1 MIRRLRV
8 QLTPANAMAAIAIF
22 IALGGGI
29 AWALAS
35 NTVKSRHIKDGQVKL
50 QDLNR
55 AAQAVGF
62 TYIAST
68 GDDVQEEILNV
79 GGYRF
84 TAACE
89 NVTGEP
95 SVEFFMDFPQDGR
108 LVGHG
113 TTDPSDGPGT
123 AASGNGVDVDGA
135 TPFDSGALTATL
147 NESIALGATFTYV
160 GQSKAATVNL
170 HALANDDEDT
180 CRVNG
185 MLIPRTIPP
194 A

>member
-1 MIRRLRV
+1 MLATLRGK
-8 QLTPANAMAAIAIF
+8 LTYANVMASIAVF
-22 IALGGGI
+22 LALGGGI
-29 AWALAS
+29 AWALKS
-35 NTVKSRHIKDGQVKL
+35 NSVKSKHIKDGQVKF
-50 QDLNR
+50 QDLND
-55 AAQAVGF
+55 AAEPLGF
-62 TYIAST
+62 SYLAST
-68 GDDVQEEILNV
+68 GDDLQETILNK

-113 TTDPSDGPGT
+113 TSDTSGGAGVPASGPGV
-123 AASGNGVDVDGA
+123 SVDAD
-135 TPFDSGALTATL
+135 TPFDGGALTATVGE
-147 NESIALGATFTYV
+147 NATLGATFTYV
-160 GQSKAATVNL
+160 GQTKAATVNL
-170 HALANDDEDT
+170 HALAEDDDDT

-185 MLIPRTIPP
+185 MLIPGTIPP